1 MGIKRKI
8 LLICGNDSS
17 DEHNPTCAQNCQI
30 VGMKKK
36 KQQQQQLSTAATG
49 KKAYDAQTNLILP
62 ASRHACTEV
71 W

>member
-8 LLICGNDSS
+8 LLICGNDSL

-36 KQQQQQLSTAATG
+36 KQQQQLGTAATN
-49 KKAYDAQTNLILP
+49 KKTYDAQTNLILP
-62 ASRHACTEV
+62 AGMHACTEV